1 MEAVLDV
8 KITNAQGG
16 LQDLILKLD
25 LLGKIEGINVSLFKL
40 SSP

>member
-8 KITNAQGG
+8 KIAYAKGP

-25 LLGKIEGINVSLFKL
+25 LLGKIEGINVSWFKL
-40 SSP
+40 